1 MHDRL
6 FLFFIKTKG
15 SLAMDFNSN
24 KPIYLQIVEYVYERI
39 LQLEW
44 KENQKIISVR
54 DLATE
59 LEVNPNT
66 VMRAYEKLQ
75 QDQIIF
81 NKRGIG
87 YFLVS
92 DASAII
98 KNLRKESFIQNELK
112 SNLYR
117 AKLLGISLEDII
129 NIYNQD

>member
-1 MHDRL
+1 L
-6 FLFFIKTKG
+6 FIFSIKTKG
-15 SLAMDFNSN
+15 RLGMDFNSN

-81 NKRGIG
+81 NRRGIG

-117 AKLLGISLEDII
+117 AKLLGISHEEII

>member
-1 MHDRL
+1 
-6 FLFFIKTKG
+6 
-15 SLAMDFNSN
+15 MDFNSN